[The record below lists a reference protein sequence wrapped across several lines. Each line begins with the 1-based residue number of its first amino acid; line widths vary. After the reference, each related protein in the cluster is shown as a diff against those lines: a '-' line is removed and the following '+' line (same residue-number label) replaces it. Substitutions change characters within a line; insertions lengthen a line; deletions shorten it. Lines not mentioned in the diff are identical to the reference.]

1 MPYRNVGYFEP
12 GEGEGEGEG
21 EGGKQFPYGIPGI
34 PSDSGIP
41 AI

>member
-12 GEGEGEGEG
+12 GEGEG
-21 EGGKQFPYGIPGI
+21 GKQFPYGISGI